1 MINFHLY
8 GDKKFLKK
16 DKYEKNIK
24 FFNFI
29 KYKKIPH
36 TLRKY
41 EIALMPYGNR
51 VLGRSSNIDLSNY
64 MSPLKMFDYLASGNI
79 ILASK
84 LQVYSHILNHKKN
97 AILIN
102 NNNIE
107 EWIFWINVI
116 FNNVK
121 KYNYLK
127 KNAFKSSQR
136 FTWKIRAEKIIN
148 FSKKVFILDD

>member
-1 MINFHLY
+1 MCWLIN
-8 GDKKFLKK
+8 
-16 DKYEKNIK
+16 NIV
-24 FFNFI
+24 NTYI
-29 KYKKIPH
+29 
-36 TLRKY
+36 TC
-41 EIALMPYGNR
+41 
-51 VLGRSSNIDLSNY
+51 
-64 MSPLKMFDYLASGNI
+64 
-79 ILASK
+79 
-84 LQVYSHILNHKKN
+84 
-97 AILIN
+97 LIN